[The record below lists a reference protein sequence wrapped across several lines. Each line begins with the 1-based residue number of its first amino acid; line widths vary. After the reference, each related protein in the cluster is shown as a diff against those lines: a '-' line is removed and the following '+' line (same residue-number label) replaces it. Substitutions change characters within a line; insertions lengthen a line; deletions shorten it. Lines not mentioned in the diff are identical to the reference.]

1 MMDTFKKIVGYIL
14 GAIGGLLIF
23 VLFICLIGFL
33 FDKSTNAGSYL
44 GLLVTFIIT
53 TGAFI
58 VPSYFLA
65 FKSLLKKPNNIEQN
79 KPQVA
84 ASADYQPAIRN
95 NSKTGFLDVFKV
107 NKYKKELEYLKTV
120 FSEIQN
126 KEYLEI
132 KQMTAEL
139 EAKKN
144 SLDADINRMAD
155 ILKIAM
161 EYSEIQKG
169 ITELEQKRDPL
180 NQEIMNLKNQ
190 IEEKKK
196 EFIQLDEE
204 VLLQS
209 FALYKPKYEFEHSEQ
224 YAQKLSEIRDKQKA
238 MIKGGT
244 AATGSQDWT
253 VNGSKSEG
261 RKMVND
267 MIKLMLRS
275 FNNECDMCVS
285 NAKFNNIDSCEKKIG
300 TTYDAVIKLG
310 RIMNV
315 VISAQ
320 YKKLKLEELYLA
332 YEYQL
337 KKQEEKEEQKRIKEQ
352 LREEARLQREIEEA
366 RRTIEKEQKHYN
378 NALEQVKK
386 QMEACKNETEKAL
399 LLEKMNEI
407 NSKLEEIDKNIKDID
422 YRAANQKAGYVYVIS
437 NIGAFGENIY
447 KIGMTRRLEPE
458 ERIDELGD
466 ASVPF
471 DFDVH
476 VMIFSDDAPKL
487 ESALHKAFET
497 RKINMINNRRE
508 FFNVSLDEIE
518 SVVKAN
524 HDKTVEF
531 IKTAD
536 AAEYRQS
543 LVMKKEI
550 AGHHN

>member
-33 FDKSTNAGSYL
+33 FDKSTNADSYL
-44 GLLVTFIIT
+44 GLLVSFIII
-53 TGAFI
+53 TGVFI

-65 FKSLLKKPNNIEQN
+65 FKSLLKKTIEQT

-84 ASADYQPAIRN
+84 VSIDYQPAVRN
-95 NSKTGFLDVFKV
+95 DSKSRFLDIFKV
-107 NKYKKELEYLKTV
+107 NQYKKELEYLKAV

-132 KQMTAEL
+132 RQMVSEL

-144 SLDADINRMAD
+144 SLETDINRMAD

-169 ITELEQKRDPL
+169 ITELEKKRDPL

-224 YAQKLSEIRDKQKA
+224 YAQKLNEIRDKQKA

-253 VNGSKSEG
+253 VNGSRSEG
-261 RKMVND
+261 KKMVND

-476 VMIFSDDAPKL
+476 AMIFSDDAPKL

-550 AGHHN
+550 AGLHN

>member
-1 MMDTFKKIVGYIL
+1 MDTFKKAVGYTL

-33 FDKSTNAGSYL
+33 FDKSTQPGSYL
-44 GLLVTFIIT
+44 GLLVTVIIV
-53 TGAFI
+53 TGIFI

-65 FKSLLKKPNNIEQN
+65 FKSILKKSNNIEQN

-84 ASADYQPAIRN
+84 ASVDYQPAIRN
-95 NSKTGFLDVFKV
+95 NSKAGFLDIFKV
-107 NKYKKELEYLKTV
+107 NQYKKELDYLKSV
-120 FSEIQN
+120 FLEIQN

-132 KQMTAEL
+132 KQMVSEL

-144 SLDADINRMAD
+144 SLNADINRMAD

-161 EYSEIQKG
+161 EYSEIQKR

-180 NQEIMNLKNQ
+180 NQEITKINKQ

-224 YAQKLSEIRDKQKA
+224 YTQKLSEIRDKQKA

-261 RKMVND
+261 KKMVND

-285 NAKFNNIDSCEKKIG
+285 NAKFNNIESCEKKIS

-315 VISAQ
+315 VISPQ
-320 YKKLKLEELYLA
+320 YKKLKFEELYLA

-378 NALEQVKK
+378 NALEQIKK

-399 LLEKMNEI
+399 LLEKMNDI
-407 NSKLEEIDKNIKDID
+407 NTKLEEIDKNIKDID

-476 VMIFSDDAPKL
+476 AMIFSDDAPKL
-487 ESALHKAFET
+487 ESALHKAFEN

-508 FFNVSLDEIE
+508 FFNVPLDEIE

-531 IKTAD
+531 IKIAD

-543 LVMKKEI
+543 LVMKKEL
-550 AGHHN
+550 GVN